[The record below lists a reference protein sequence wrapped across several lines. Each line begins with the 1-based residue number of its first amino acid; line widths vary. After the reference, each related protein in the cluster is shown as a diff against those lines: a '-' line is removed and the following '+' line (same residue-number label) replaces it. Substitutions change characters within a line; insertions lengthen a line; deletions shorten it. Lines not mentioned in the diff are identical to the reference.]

1 MLLLGLTGGI
11 GSGKSTVSAALAE
24 RGAVVI
30 DADGVVRELQAPGGA
45 VLAAMVEHFGEG
57 ILASDGTLDRQAVAN
72 IVFTDAEQLKA
83 LNAIVHP
90 AVGAEIDAR
99 IEAQR
104 SLDNIVVLDIPLLV
118 ENKPYSPE
126 GVIVVD
132 TDPEIAVDRLV
143 RFRGFSATDA
153 RARMSRQATREQRL
167 AEADF
172 VLPNDGTPEEL
183 LPHIDTCWAW
193 IKELEA
199 AKAAAGP
206 NSDGA
211 NADNPSPES

>member
-45 VLAAMVEHFGEG
+45 VLAAMVEHFGDG
-57 ILASDGTLDRQAVAN
+57 ILTPDGSLDRQAVAD

-143 RFRGFSATDA
+143 RFRGFSADDA

-172 VLPNDGTPEEL
+172 VVPNDGTPEDL
-183 LPHIDTCWAW
+183 AAHIDACWEW
-193 IKELEA
+193 ITGLEA
-199 AKAAAGP
+199 ARAAAEQG
-206 NSDGA
+206 GA
-211 NADNPSPES
+211 SAD

>member
-1 MLLLGLTGGI
+1 M
-11 GSGKSTVSAALAE
+11 
-24 RGAVVI
+24 VI

-45 VLAAMVEHFGEG
+45 VLGAMVEHFGEG
-57 ILASDGTLDRQAVAN
+57 ILAADGTLDRQAVAD
-72 IVFTDAEQLKA
+72 IVFTDADQLKA

-104 SLDNIVVLDIPLLV
+104 ALNNIVVLDIPLLV

-143 RFRGFSATDA
+143 RFRGFSAEDA
-153 RARMSRQATREQRL
+153 RARMARQATREQRL

-172 VLPNDGTPEEL
+172 VVPNDGTPEQL
-183 LPHIDTCWAW
+183 LPFIDACWEW

-199 AKAAAGP
+199 AKE
-206 NSDGA
+206 
-211 NADNPSPES
+211 PSESASGDDT

>member
-1 MLLLGLTGGI
+1 MSMLLLGLTGGI
-11 GSGKSTVSAALAE
+11 GSGKSTVSSALAE

-45 VLAAMVEHFGEG
+45 VLAAMVEHFGDG
-57 ILASDGTLDRQAVAN
+57 ILTADGSLDRQAVAN

-143 RFRGFSATDA
+143 RYRGFSADDA
-153 RARMSRQATREQRL
+153 RARMARQATREQRL

-172 VLPNDGTPEEL
+172 VVPNDGTTDEL
-183 LPHIDTCWAW
+183 VPHIDACWEW
-193 IKELEA
+193 IKGLES
-199 AKAAAGP
+199 AKLT
-206 NSDGA
+206 
-211 NADNPSPES
+211 ADPDPESATAN

>member
-11 GSGKSTVSAALAE
+11 GSGKSTVSAGLAE

-30 DADGVVRELQAPGGA
+30 DADGVVRELQAPGGS
-45 VLAAMVEHFGEG
+45 VLAAMVDHFGDG
-57 ILASDGTLDRQAVAN
+57 ILAPDGSLDRQAVAD

-99 IEAQR
+99 IAAQR
-104 SLDNIVVLDIPLLV
+104 DTDEIVVLDIPLLV
-118 ENKPYSPE
+118 ENKPYSPAAI
-126 GVIVVD
+126 IVVD

-143 RFRGFSATDA
+143 QHRGFTAEDA
-153 RARMSRQATREQRL
+153 RARMARQATREQRL

-172 VLPNDGTPEEL
+172 VIPNDGSPEEL
-183 LPHIDTCWAW
+183 AGHIEACWNWIQQLRAEGRTESDPAANTADT
-193 IKELEA
+193 
-199 AKAAAGP
+199 
-206 NSDGA
+206 
-211 NADNPSPES
+211 

>member
-57 ILASDGTLDRQAVAN
+57 ILAADGTLDRQAVAD

-172 VLPNDGTPEEL
+172 VVPNDGTPEEL
-183 LPHIDTCWAW
+183 LTYIDACWAW
-193 IKELEA
+193 VKELEA

-206 NSDGA
+206 NPDGPNSD
-211 NADNPSPES
+211 S